1 MRRLSVRTGFLQTY
15 RGVTTPVTLGSSSAY
30 PFLVGAIAGAL
41 LIFLLLRV
49 RIARLEERL
58 QASQRDYSF
67 TKDSLSQT
75 QDELRTKVEALA
87 AATMAL
93 QSERSAITTT
103 VKALSA
109 DALRDNRESFL
120 SLANETLGKF
130 QENAKGQLE
139 QRTQAIDAL
148 LRPVNE
154 TLSKLDSNV
163 RELEKSRE
171 GAYGELRQYL
181 GVLSDAQLLLQKETR
196 NLVSAL
202 RLPTVRGQ
210 WGEIQLK
217 RVAQLAGIEALCE
230 FQEQLSSDDLERRAR
245 PDLVVRLTPQKVV
258 YVDAKT
264 PLGAY
269 LDATETSDDTTRKEK
284 LAQHARQIRAHATSL
299 SRKTYWKFSDESP
312 EFVVLFLPGEQFL
325 GAALEVDPALSD
337 DAAKQ
342 KVIIATPTTL
352 IGLLRAIYH
361 VSQHEK
367 AAKRAREIT
376 ELGNSLYKRLA
387 TLGEHFLKVGSSLKR
402 SVEHYNDA
410 VGSLERNVMSSARK
424 FKELGSASVDEEI
437 RPMEPVD
444 LAVRAVNVPEFTP
457 LLEPILPYQ
466 EQQPELAERV
476 LRELP
481 SS

>member
-1 MRRLSVRTGFLQTY
+1 M
-15 RGVTTPVTLGSSSAY
+15 A
-30 PFLVGAIAGAL
+30 GAIAGGL
-41 LIFLLLRV
+41 LVFLLSRV
-49 RIARLEERL
+49 HMARLEERL
-58 QASQRDYSF
+58 SASNRESGVGK
-67 TKDSLSQT
+67 TLLEQT
-75 QDELRTKVEALA
+75 QAELRSKAEALA
-87 AATMAL
+87 STAAAL
-93 QSERSAITTT
+93 ESERSALTNTI
-103 VKALSA
+103 KALSA
-109 DALRDNRESFL
+109 EALHDNRESFL
-120 SLANETLGKF
+120 TLANETLGKF

-139 QRTQAIDAL
+139 QRTQAFDAL
-148 LRPVNE
+148 LRPVSE

-196 NLVSAL
+196 NLVAAL
-202 RLPTVRGQ
+202 RSPTVRGQ

-217 RVAQLAGIEALCE
+217 RVAELAGIEALCE
-230 FQEQLSSDDLERRAR
+230 FQEQFSSDDLERKAR

-269 LDATETSDDTTRKEK
+269 LDAAESSDDTTRKEK
-284 LAQHARQIRAHATSL
+284 FAQHARQIRAHATSL

-312 EFVVLFLPGEQFL
+312 EFVILFLPGEQFL
-325 GAALEVDPALSD
+325 GAALDADPALSD

-342 KVIIATPTTL
+342 KVIITTPTTL

-361 VSQHEK
+361 VSQHEQ
-367 AAKRAREIT
+367 AAKRAHEIT

-387 TLGEHFLKVGSSLKR
+387 TLGEHFLKVGSSLQR

-424 FKELGSASVDEEI
+424 FKDLGSASREVEI
-437 RPMEPVD
+437 SPMEPVD
-444 LAVRAVNVPEFTP
+444 LAVRTANVPEFTP

-466 EQQPELAERV
+466 EEPLELAERAV
-476 LRELP
+476 GELP
-481 SS
+481 NELR

>member
-1 MRRLSVRTGFLQTY
+1 MTVGSGSASSLLS
-15 RGVTTPVTLGSSSAY
+15 
-30 PFLVGAIAGAL
+30 GAIAGAL
-41 LIFLLLRV
+41 LIFLLLRI
-49 RIARLEERL
+49 RMARLEERL
-58 QASQRDYSF
+58 DASNAESGAAR
-67 TKDSLSQT
+67 TLLAQT
-75 QDELRTKVEALA
+75 QAELRFKAESLA
-87 AATMAL
+87 ATTMAL
-93 QSERSAITTT
+93 ESERSALTTT
-103 VKALSA
+103 IKALSA
-109 DALRDNRESFL
+109 EALRDNRESFL
-120 SLANETLGKF
+120 ALANESLGRF

-139 QRTQAIDAL
+139 LRTQAVDAL

-196 NLVSAL
+196 NLVAAL
-202 RLPTVRGQ
+202 RSPTVRGQ

-230 FQEQLSSDDLERRAR
+230 FQEQLSSDDLERNAR

-269 LDATETSDDTTRKEK
+269 LDATESSDDITRKEK
-284 LAQHARQIRAHATSL
+284 FAQHARQIRAHATSL
-299 SRKTYWKFSDESP
+299 SRKTYWKFSHESP
-312 EFVVLFLPGEQFL
+312 EFVILFLPGEQFL
-325 GAALEVDPALSD
+325 GAALDVDPALSD
-337 DAAKQ
+337 DAATQ

-361 VSQHEK
+361 VSQHEQ
-367 AAKRAREIT
+367 AATRAREIT

-424 FKELGSASVDEEI
+424 FKELGATSQDEEI

-444 LAVRAVNVPEFTP
+444 LVVRAANVPEFTP
-457 LLEPILPYQ
+457 LLEPILPYEE
-466 EQQPELAERV
+466 EQTEVTDRV

>member
-1 MRRLSVRTGFLQTY
+1 VTVAWGSAVWFLT
-15 RGVTTPVTLGSSSAY
+15 
-30 PFLVGAIAGAL
+30 GAIAGAL

-49 RIARLEERL
+49 RSARLEERL
-58 QASQRDYSF
+58 NASDRESGAVK
-67 TKDSLSQT
+67 TLLGQT
-75 QDELRTKVEALA
+75 QEELRSKAETLA
-87 AATMAL
+87 ATAMAL
-93 QSERSAITTT
+93 QTERSALTNTI
-103 VKALSA
+103 KALST

-120 SLANETLGKF
+120 ALANETLGKF

-139 QRTQAIDAL
+139 QRTHAIDAL

-163 RELEKSRE
+163 RDLEKSRE

-181 GVLSDAQLLLQKETR
+181 GVLNDAQLLLQKETR
-196 NLVSAL
+196 NLVAAL
-202 RLPTVRGQ
+202 RSPTVRGQ

-230 FQEQLSSDDLERRAR
+230 FQEQLSSDDLDRKGR

-269 LDATETSDDTTRKEK
+269 LEATESSDDTLRKEK
-284 LAQHARQIRAHATSL
+284 FAQHARQIRAHATSL
-299 SRKTYWKFSDESP
+299 SRKTYWNFSDESP
-312 EFVVLFLPGEQFL
+312 EFVILFLPGEQFL
-325 GAALEVDPALSD
+325 GAALEVDPALND

-342 KVIIATPTTL
+342 NVIITTPTTL
-352 IGLLRAIYH
+352 IGLLRAIHH
-361 VSQHEK
+361 VSQHEQ
-367 AAKRAREIT
+367 AAKSAREIT
-376 ELGNSLYKRLA
+376 ELGNSLHKRLA
-387 TLGEHFLKVGSSLKR
+387 TLGEHFLKLGSSLKR

-424 FKELGSASVDEEI
+424 FKELGSTSMDVEI

-444 LAVRAVNVPEFTP
+444 LTVHAANVPEFTP

-466 EQQPELAERV
+466 EEQPEPADRV

-481 SS
+481 SELR